1 MGAREAIVLC
11 IIYSET
17 VVNNRISQV
26 GERVES
32 DALRKA
38 TVLLMLWDPTVR

>member
-26 GERVES
+26 GERVGVRCPEENHCTT
-32 DALRKA
+32 DALGSNG
-38 TVLLMLWDPTVR
+38 